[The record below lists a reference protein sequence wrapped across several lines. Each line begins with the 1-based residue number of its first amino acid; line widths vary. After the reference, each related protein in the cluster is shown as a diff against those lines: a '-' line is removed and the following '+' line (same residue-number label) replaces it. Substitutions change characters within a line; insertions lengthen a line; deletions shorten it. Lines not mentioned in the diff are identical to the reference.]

1 MREAAVVPLAF
12 ITAWEG
18 LVDRMAVHAGQSVR
32 VLGGAGGVGRV
43 AIQIAR
49 AREADVSATGYPSDQ
64 AAIERLGG
72 LLGDR
77 TRKCFLRPARPN
89 GPGTYAASNDGRF
102 RSGLSRP
109 RPGWA
114 SAAQT

>member
-49 AREADVSATGYPSDQ
+49 AREADVSATGYPADQ
-64 AAIERLGG
+64 AAIERLGVY
-72 LLGDR
+72 LGTGHESAPCVRFVR
-77 TRKCFLRPARPN
+77 TDPELTQPAM
-89 GPGTYAASNDGRF
+89 TAV
-102 RSGLSRP
+102 
-109 RPGWA
+109 
-114 SAAQT
+114 SAAA